1 MWDRG
6 CNRTVMASTFQ
17 LALDERRA
25 AALSRLLCHVTWS
38 DLSAYASDVEEALLM
53 RDALD
58 TIGRAL
64 VLGEAGRTV
73 RRGSSR
79 RR

>member
-1 MWDRG
+1 MRERG
-6 CNRTVMASTFQ
+6 CNRTAMASTFQ

-25 AALSRLLCHVTWS
+25 AALSRLLRQVTWS

-64 VLGEAGRTV
+64 VLSEPSRTGRP
-73 RRGSSR
+73 GSSR

>member
-1 MWDRG
+1 MKVPTIRLD
-6 CNRTVMASTFQ
+6 
-17 LALDERRA
+17 LDERRA
-25 AALSRLLCHVTWS
+25 AALSRLLHNVTWP
-38 DLSAYASDVEEALLM
+38 DLIAYAGDVEEALLM

-64 VLGEAGRTV
+64 VLGEAGRIG

>member
-1 MWDRG
+1 MQTPG
-6 CNRTVMASTFQ
+6 CHKAVKVPTIR
-17 LALDERRA
+17 LDLDERRA
-25 AALSRLLCHVTWS
+25 AALSRLLHNVTWP
-38 DLSAYASDVEEALLM
+38 DLIAYAGDVEEALLM

-64 VLGEAGRTV
+64 VLGEAGRIG

>member
-1 MWDRG
+1 M
-6 CNRTVMASTFQ
+6 
-17 LALDERRA
+17 
-25 AALSRLLCHVTWS
+25 TWS

>member
-1 MWDRG
+1 MRDRG
-6 CNRTVMASTFQ
+6 CNRAVMASTFQ

-25 AALSRLLCHVTWS
+25 AALSRLLRHVTWS